1 MGTKDKTTRRL
12 EECNDVFA
20 DIINVLVFD
29 GKQIVKAHELE
40 DADTKSEIAADDKG
54 LHGQERDVAKFWT
67 AQNIRIALFG
77 LENQSTPDSQMPLR
91 LYSYNGASYK
101 AQIIP
106 NKQSDTDKQ
115 EANPE
120 TTQDSASAKQP
131 LYPVLTL
138 VLYFGLERW
147 NKAKSLYES
156 IHIPDNLKR
165 FIPDFPINL
174 IEIAWLEDTVIDKFQ
189 SDFKIVAHF
198 FQQLRIHGKA
208 STKMQNPILMNRID
222 HLLELMRMFSAYT
235 GDPQYENYGIHHLH
249 SKEVTM
255 LAVLKEAY
263 DDEREEGRKEGRE
276 EGRKEGRKEGKEEE
290 RNGLNLIY
298 STLFKQGRAED
309 VQRAVNDPEYL
320 KRIMDEFGIKDDEED
335 ATQNSRKSIDENAEP
350 HSDEPH

>member
-1 MGTKDKTTRRL
+1 
-12 EECNDVFA
+12 
-20 DIINVLVFD
+20 
-29 GKQIVKAHELE
+29 
-40 DADTKSEIAADDKG
+40 
-54 LHGQERDVAKFWT
+54 
-67 AQNIRIALFG
+67 
-77 LENQSTPDSQMPLR
+77 
-91 LYSYNGASYK
+91 
-101 AQIIP
+101 
-106 NKQSDTDKQ
+106 
-115 EANPE
+115 
-120 TTQDSASAKQP
+120 
-131 LYPVLTL
+131 
-138 VLYFGLERW
+138 
-147 NKAKSLYES
+147 
-156 IHIPDNLKR
+156 
-165 FIPDFPINL
+165 
-174 IEIAWLEDTVIDKFQ
+174 
-189 SDFKIVAHF
+189 
-198 FQQLRIHGKA
+198 
-208 STKMQNPILMNRID
+208 
-222 HLLELMRMFSAYT
+222 MFSAYT